1 MVNRIQ
7 LAVPTHLLSA
17 AVTAPVSSPSLHSLG
32 PDAAAE
38 AAATAEAVAGHQTQ
52 PSQPQQQQQNRK
64 RKEMS
69 AEGLKAMSDLA
80 DAADK
85 SRQKSCNACVR
96 SKRRCDKRTPRCT
109 RCNEKNFSC
118 VYQNL
123 PPASASGRGN
133 SGGGSGS
140 VGVGSLG
147 GRGDSSSSAGGMISN
162 PDDTLQA
169 MDIEEDC
176 GNIDDDLPPFDF
188 NTLTD
193 HHLQHQ
199 QHHHQ
204 PQPQQQP
211 TPVSS
216 SSYLDGG
223 LPTIVMTEDIH
234 NGIGSGNNSGSN
246 IDNATSVPP
255 TSSLNLDLNAAN
267 APFDFNSVMDF
278 LNADPTAGG
287 ELQLWE
293 TPLTPIVQ
301 KTILPEINQLSPCDW
316 DNEMGEACSHI
327 SLFFSL
333 LVTNP
338 TLRDEILTP
347 ASQGGFQPWQI
358 HEPNS
363 RIGHLVSIVKN
374 MHVVFAQT
382 KQTPFLHRHLYRG
395 VRETPRPL
403 MAAYTAISA
412 YAGMTESN
420 KDWAI
425 RAVCEGANEI
435 LKGGAGAGAGNA
447 KDSTTTSTSTT
458 TAAAGSNITGHE
470 KLARAQAL
478 FLIQTVRCFDG
489 DIALRAQAERDM
501 GVLEK
506 WLKDLEGLRDNFDE
520 VHLLDDGALRGR
532 PPRSWEVWIFNECV
546 RRTVLM
552 GYVFTSMYQML
563 KSAGDF
569 DPDLAP
575 WLIPHRWTFSKHLWD
590 AQSSPTFFT
599 AWREKP
605 MFLVN
610 SFFVQGVA
618 KIMRPADVDDF
629 ARMFLTMT
637 VGVEEMKH
645 FMLEV

>member
-17 AVTAPVSSPSLHSLG
+17 AATPLASSPSLHSPR
-32 PDAAAE
+32 PDAAAAE
-38 AAATAEAVAGHQTQ
+38 AAAAGHQTQ
-52 PSQPQQQQQNRK
+52 QAQPQQQEQQHQHQQRK

-69 AEGLKAMSDLA
+69 ADGLKTMSDLA

-123 PPASASGRGN
+123 PPASANGSGI
-133 SGGGSGS
+133 GGGVRAAAAGGI
-140 VGVGSLG
+140 GVGSLG
-147 GRGDSSSSAGGMISN
+147 GRGESPPSAGGMISN
-162 PDDTLQA
+162 PGDTLQA

-176 GNIDDDLPPFDF
+176 GNINDDLPPFDF

-193 HHLQHQ
+193 HHLHHQHQHQHQ
-199 QHHHQ
+199 QHHQ
-204 PQPQQQP
+204 PQLQQQP
-211 TPVSS
+211 TPASS
-216 SSYLDGG
+216 SSYIDGG

-234 NGIGSGNNSGSN
+234 NSGSST
-246 IDNATSVPP
+246 DNATSVPS
-255 TSSLNLDLNAAN
+255 TSSLNVDLNAAN

-293 TPLTPIVQ
+293 TPLTPVVQ
-301 KTILPEINQLSPCDW
+301 KTMLPEINQLDPCDW
-316 DNEMGEACSHI
+316 DNEMGEVC
-327 SLFFSL
+327 
-333 LVTNP
+333 
-338 TLRDEILTP
+338 
-347 ASQGGFQPWQI
+347 GGFQPWQI

-363 RIGHLVSIVKN
+363 RIGHLVSLVKN
-374 MHVVFAQT
+374 MPVVFAQT
-382 KQTPFLHRHLYRG
+382 KQAPFLHRHLYRG

-420 KDWAI
+420 KDWAM

-435 LKGGAGAGAGNA
+435 LKSGGGGNGTGNV
-447 KDSTTTSTSTT
+447 KDSSTSTT
-458 TAAAGSNITGHE
+458 AGSNITGHE

-489 DIALRAQAERDM
+489 DVTLRAQAERDM

-532 PPRSWEVWIFNECV
+532 PPRSWEVWVFNECV

-552 GYVFTSMYQML
+552 GYIFTSMYQML

-569 DPDLAP
+569 DPDIAP
-575 WLIPHRWTFSKHLWD
+575 WLIPHRWTFSRHLWE
-590 AQSSPTFFT
+590 AQSSPAFFS

-610 SFFVQGVA
+610 SFFVQSVA
-618 KIMRPADVDDF
+618 KMARPADVDDF

>member
-1 MVNRIQ
+1 M
-7 LAVPTHLLSA
+7 PTGLERGSNN
-17 AVTAPVSSPSLHSLG
+17 HSLPSEKPG
-32 PDAAAE
+32 RLAESTLHCHWISGRNAAPDE
-38 AAATAEAVAGHQTQ
+38 DQTA
-52 PSQPQQQQQNRK
+52 
-64 RKEMS
+64 
-69 AEGLKAMSDLA
+69 
-80 DAADK
+80 
-85 SRQKSCNACVR
+85 
-96 SKRRCDKRTPRCT
+96 KRRCDKRTPRCT

-123 PPASASGRGN
+123 PPASSNGSN
-133 SGGGSGS
+133 GGSGG

-176 GNIDDDLPPFDF
+176 GNINDDLPPFDF

-199 QHHHQ
+199 HQQHHQ
-204 PQPQQQP
+204 PQLQQQP
-211 TPVSS
+211 TPASS

-234 NGIGSGNNSGSN
+234 GGVVSGNNSGSN
-246 IDNATSVPP
+246 TDNATSVPS

-293 TPLTPIVQ
+293 TPLTPLVQ
-301 KTILPEINQLSPCDW
+301 KNMLPEINQLSPCDW
-316 DNEMGEACSHI
+316 DNEMGEAC
-327 SLFFSL
+327 
-333 LVTNP
+333 
-338 TLRDEILTP
+338 
-347 ASQGGFQPWQI
+347 GGFQPWQI

-363 RIGHLVSIVKN
+363 RIGHLVQVIKN

-425 RAVCEGANEI
+425 RALCEGANEI
-435 LKGGAGAGAGNA
+435 LKSGGGGGGGSTGNA
-447 KDSTTTSTSTT
+447 KDSPTTT
-458 TAAAGSNITGHE
+458 TAAAGNNITGHE

-478 FLIQTVRCFDG
+478 ILIQTVRCFDG

-520 VHLLDDGALRGR
+520 VHLLDDGALRNR

-552 GYVFTSMYQML
+552 GFVFTSMYQML

-569 DPDLAP
+569 VPDPAP
-575 WLIPHRWTFSKHLWD
+575 WIIPHRWTFSKHLWD
-590 AQSSPTFFT
+590 AQSSPTFFN

>member
-1 MVNRIQ
+1 M
-7 LAVPTHLLSA
+7 S
-17 AVTAPVSSPSLHSLG
+17 
-32 PDAAAE
+32 
-38 AAATAEAVAGHQTQ
+38 ATAD
-52 PSQPQQQQQNRK
+52 
-64 RKEMS
+64 
-69 AEGLKAMSDLA
+69 GLKAMSDLA

-109 RCNEKNFSC
+109 RCSEKNFSC

-123 PPASASGRGN
+123 PPTSAN
-133 SGGGSGS
+133 GGSG
-140 VGVGSLG
+140 VGVGNLG
-147 GRGDSSSSAGGMISN
+147 GRVDSSSSAGGMSSN

-169 MDIEEDC
+169 MDIEDDC
-176 GNIDDDLPPFDF
+176 SNINDDLPAFDF
-188 NTLTD
+188 NTLSD
-193 HHLQHQ
+193 HHLQQQQ
-199 QHHHQ
+199 QHHQ
-204 PQPQQQP
+204 LQQQP
-211 TPVSS
+211 TPPS
-216 SSYLDGG
+216 SSYIEGG
-223 LPTIVMTEDIH
+223 LPTIVMTEDIQ
-234 NGIGSGNNSGSN
+234 NSIGSGSN
-246 IDNATSVPP
+246 RRNVDNATSVPS
-255 TSSLNLDLNAAN
+255 TLSLNLDLNAAN

-293 TPLTPIVQ
+293 TPLTPVMQ
-301 KTILPEINQLSPCDW
+301 KNMLPEINQSNPCEW
-316 DNEMGEACSHI
+316 DEMGDMCL
-327 SLFFSL
+327 SLQ
-333 LVTNP
+333 
-338 TLRDEILTP
+338 ILP
-347 ASQGGFQPWQI
+347 HAVQGMRTHAYPQSGFQPWQI

-363 RIGHLVSIVKN
+363 RVGHLVGLVKN

-382 KQTPFLHRHLYRG
+382 KQTSFLHRHLYRG

-435 LKGGAGAGAGNA
+435 LKSGRGA
-447 KDSTTTSTSTT
+447 KDSSSPSSSTT
-458 TAAAGSNITGHE
+458 TAATTAGSNMTGHE

-489 DIALRAQAERDM
+489 DVTLRAQAERDM
-501 GVLEK
+501 VVLET
-506 WLKDLEGLRDNFDE
+506 WLKELEGLRDNFDE

-552 GYVFTSMYQML
+552 GYIFTSMYQML
-563 KSAGDF
+563 KSAGEF
-569 DPDLAP
+569 DPDIAP
-575 WLIPHRWTFSKHLWD
+575 WLIPNRWTFSKHLWE
-590 AQSSPTFFT
+590 AQSSPAFFS

-610 SFFVQGVA
+610 SFFVQDVA
-618 KIMRPADVDDF
+618 KMARPADVDDF
-629 ARMFLTMT
+629 ARMFLTMN
-637 VGVEEMKH
+637 VGVEETKH

>member
-17 AVTAPVSSPSLHSLG
+17 AAATTPVSSLSVHG
-32 PDAAAE
+32 PRADAAAE
-38 AAATAEAVAGHQTQ
+38 EEEAVAGHQTQ
-52 PSQPQQQQQNRK
+52 QSQLQEQKPQQHRK

-69 AEGLKAMSDLA
+69 ADGLKAMSDLA

-123 PPASASGRGN
+123 PPASANGSSGI
-133 SGGGSGS
+133 GGGSGGVG

-176 GNIDDDLPPFDF
+176 GNINDDLPPFDF

-199 QHHHQ
+199 QQHHHQ
-204 PQPQQQP
+204 PQLQQQQP
-211 TPVSS
+211 TPASS

-234 NGIGSGNNSGSN
+234 TGIGSGNNSGSN
-246 IDNATSVPP
+246 IDNATSVPS

-301 KTILPEINQLSPCDW
+301 KTMLPEINQLSPCDW
-316 DNEMGEACSHI
+316 DNEMGEAC
-327 SLFFSL
+327 
-333 LVTNP
+333 
-338 TLRDEILTP
+338 
-347 ASQGGFQPWQI
+347 GGFQPWQI

-363 RIGHLVSIVKN
+363 RIGHLVNIVKN

-435 LKGGAGAGAGNA
+435 LKSGAGAGNA

-458 TAAAGSNITGHE
+458 AAAAAAAAAVGSNITGHE

-629 ARMFLTMT
+629 ARMFLTM
-637 VGVEEMKH
+637 
-645 FMLEV
+645 

>member
-17 AVTAPVSSPSLHSLG
+17 AATAPVSSPSLHNPR

-38 AAATAEAVAGHQTQ
+38 AAAAEQETVAGHQTQ
-52 PSQPQQQQQNRK
+52 QSQPHPQQQQQNRK

-69 AEGLKAMSDLA
+69 AEGLKTMSDLA

-109 RCNEKNFSC
+109 RCSEKNFSC

-123 PPASASGRGN
+123 PPASANGN
-133 SGGGSGS
+133 GNGGSGG

-169 MDIEEDC
+169 MDIEENC
-176 GNIDDDLPPFDF
+176 GNINDDLPPFDF

-199 QHHHQ
+199 QHQQHHHHQ
-204 PQPQQQP
+204 PQLQQQP
-211 TPVSS
+211 TPASS

-234 NGIGSGNNSGSN
+234 SGIGSGNNSGSI
-246 IDNATSVPP
+246 IDNATSVPS

-301 KTILPEINQLSPCDW
+301 KTMLPEINQLSPCDW
-316 DNEMGEACSHI
+316 ENEMGEAC
-327 SLFFSL
+327 
-333 LVTNP
+333 
-338 TLRDEILTP
+338 
-347 ASQGGFQPWQI
+347 GGFQPWQI

-363 RIGHLVSIVKN
+363 RIGHLVNVVKN

-412 YAGMTESN
+412 YVGMTESN
-420 KDWAI
+420 KDWVI
-425 RAVCEGANEI
+425 RALCEGANEI
-435 LKGGAGAGAGNA
+435 LKSGGSSTVNA
-447 KDSTTTSTSTT
+447 KDSSTTTTTT
-458 TAAAGSNITGHE
+458 TAATGSNITGHE

-501 GVLEK
+501 GVFEK

-569 DPDLAP
+569 EPDLGP
-575 WLIPHRWTFSKHLWD
+575 WLIPHRWTFSRHLWD
-590 AQSSPTFFT
+590 AQSSPAFFT

-629 ARMFLTMT
+629 ARMFLTMN